1 MCLFPLSYHFIY
13 QGKWYFKNGNV
24 LQGSYIQQIIAN
36 EDGQVEEG
44 QPNVKL
50 EWVSDGNIYSSA
62 LLVNSLENL

>member
-1 MCLFPLSYHFIY
+1 MS
-13 QGKWYFKNGNV
+13 
-24 LQGSYIQQIIAN
+24 QGSYIQQIIAN

-50 EWVSDGNIYSSA
+50 EWVSDGNIYNSA